1 MTSTGEEAAQQRP
14 TRTDRSPFIEML
26 ALREAY
32 REKYWN
38 ESDPIVNERLLWRA
52 QSIRHTVHLLPGQT
66 ILEIGCGGMR
76 FTRILQKVSRGENPI
91 TAITFQEQPQELL
104 ESDSGIEV
112 LAVADLP
119 SNLKGREFDCIVLMD
134 LLERENSADLL
145 SIVYDWLKPGGEVV
159 TYESNPW
166 NPVHK
171 VRWVLSRVFGNKDP
185 RYLLNRPALYEQLS
199 EIGFVRVYAVFNDF
213 VFAPLTYHLIWFLR
227 NLSILFENMP
237 LVRRMAGSILLHA
250 QKPPREKTDPP
261 VSLSSHTQLNPS
273 STVEGIY
280 WKILCCLGLQ
290 SLVWPG

>member
-171 VRWVLSRVFGNKDP
+171 VRWVLVC
-185 RYLLNRPALYEQLS
+185 EQ
-199 EIGFVRVYAVFNDF
+199 R
-213 VFAPLTYHLIWFLR
+213 APQRLP
-227 NLSILFENMP
+227 SIT
-237 LVRRMAGSILLHA
+237 A
-250 QKPPREKTDPP
+250 
-261 VSLSSHTQLNPS
+261 
-273 STVEGIY
+273 
-280 WKILCCLGLQ
+280 
-290 SLVWPG
+290 